1 MTVLEKENFRI
12 QTIYNIN
19 TGEQSIKEGLCIE
32 KQTLNESYYVIC
44 TVRYDESEEDVYI
57 EIVGDRLLD
66 IEDDEFKLF
75 KELLSTARA
84 LVRLTN
90 IDYSKYRK

>member
-32 KQTLNESYYVIC
+32 KKTLNDSYYAIC
-44 TVRYDESEEDVYI
+44 TIRYDESEEDI
-57 EIVGDRLLD
+57 FIDICSDRLLD

-75 KELLSTARA
+75 KELISTARA

-90 IDYSKYRK
+90 TDYSKYRK